1 MSAVPNA
8 RTLPEPRAARAAWLP
23 VGHLR
28 QRLHERSFW
37 LVQLGIVAVM
47 AVHGVAEGLGI
58 GEGGAAGALLDVSVV
73 LYLVPVVYGGLV
85 YGFEGGVLTAA
96 WASVLAA
103 PNLLAFHGEGYEWVG
118 ELLVL
123 AFVVA
128 LGALIA
134 VPVEQERQVRA
145 RAEEASRRL
154 ALLNDNGAV
163 LMQPTGLDTRLQ
175 RVADEL
181 VDQVGLCAVA
191 IVTDEGTDDPTVRAS
206 CGDPSGWAAEI
217 ARALDTAEL
226 APLAWTEISDT
237 AVFPIALTD
246 GSHDYLLARAHADQP
261 LRPGDVEV
269 LRATA
274 AQLALTLE
282 NTRLHRLERDRLRSY
297 VIGIT
302 RAQERERGRIARD
315 LHDVATH
322 ELLLACRDVDAL
334 LETPGSDGNQRLN
347 RLRDR
352 TADVVDYLRRF
363 TRDLRPGTLDHL
375 GIVPALEWLTNEVS
389 QRTGLSID
397 FHVHGAPDRF
407 EREAEISLYRIVEEA
422 LRNVD
427 RHARATHAEVTVS
440 FSDRTVR
447 VQVDDDGDGLTM
459 ADPTELVRNGHL
471 GLLGMQERANLVGGA
486 IAFGASPTG
495 GGRVSVT
502 CPLTSVAPGGGD
514 G

>member
-1 MSAVPNA
+1 MSVAPLANTLPHPRTA
-8 RTLPEPRAARAAWLP
+8 RTAWLSL
-23 VGHLR
+23 GHLR

-47 AVHGVAEGLGI
+47 VVHGVVEGLDLA
-58 GEGGAAGALLDVSVV
+58 EGGAAGALIDVSVV

-96 WASVLAA
+96 WASVLAV

-123 AFVVA
+123 GFVVA

-134 VPVEQERQVRA
+134 VPVEQERRVRA

-154 ALLNDNGAV
+154 ALLNDVAAV

-175 RVADEL
+175 RVADQL

-191 IVTDEGTDDPTVRAS
+191 IVTDEGAGDPTVRAS
-206 CGDPSGWAAEI
+206 SGDPSEWAAEI
-217 ARALDTAEL
+217 AHMLDTAEL

-246 GSHDYLLARAHADQP
+246 RSHDYLLARPHADQT
-261 LRPGDVEV
+261 LDVGDVEV
-269 LRATA
+269 LRAAA

-282 NTRLHRLERDRLRSY
+282 NIRLHRLERDRLRSY

-334 LETPGSDGNQRLN
+334 LETREPDDSNQRLD
-347 RLRDR
+347 RLRNR

-375 GIVPALEWLTNEVS
+375 GIVPALEWLTNEVA
-389 QRTGLSID
+389 QRTGLDIG
-397 FHVHGAPDRF
+397 FHVNGAPDRF
-407 EREAEISLYRIVEEA
+407 APEAEISLYRIAEEA

-427 RHARATHAEVTVS
+427 RHAHATRADVTVS
-440 FSDRTVR
+440 FADRTVR
-447 VQVDDDGDGLTM
+447 VQVDDNGRGMTL

-471 GLLGMQERANLVGGA
+471 GLLGMQERANLVGGDV
-486 IAFGASPTG
+486 AFGASATG
-495 GGRVSVT
+495 GGRVTVT
-502 CPLTSVAPGGGD
+502 CPLAPFAAGGD